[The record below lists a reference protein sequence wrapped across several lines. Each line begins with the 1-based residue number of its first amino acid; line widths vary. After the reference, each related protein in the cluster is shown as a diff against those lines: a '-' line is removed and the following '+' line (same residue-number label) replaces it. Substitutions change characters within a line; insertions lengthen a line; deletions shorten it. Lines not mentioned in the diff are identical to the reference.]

1 MPNYQNGK
9 IYTLR
14 SYQTDDI
21 YIGSTTQSLA
31 KRKGGHKCNYT
42 QFQKGKGHY
51 VTSFEVVKYDDC
63 YIELLEEYPCE
74 NRQQLEKR
82 EGELIRTTDCVNKAI
97 AGRNSKQ
104 YYQDNREQLLEKAT
118 SYAKTHKT
126 QISKKHKQYYQD
138 NREQLLE
145 KATSYAK
152 THKTEKS
159 AYDKEYH
166 KTHQQQKIAC
176 SKQHY
181 ETNKAEILKKN
192 KAYRERNE
200 TAIKLREAQKT
211 TCECGIEIQ
220 KKKMLRHCR
229 SQRHQTFINLC
240 WWD

>member
-126 QISKKHKQYYQD
+126 
-138 NREQLLE
+138 
-145 KATSYAK
+145 
-152 THKTEKS
+152 EKS